1 VITESPLAPI
11 PFNPSTFSSFSPDFD
26 TALTP
31 FFDFLEPLGFDIE
44 DGTEENRTRF
54 MAFII
59 RDLVQAK
66 LPEVNVVVGIK
77 DFPNPSPAN
86 SAEILIGGTVEES
99 GFFTIGLAQSI
110 DVGNFAPSQKA
121 FVLMDF
127 LTGYGFFFENDDFPF
142 NLPFYDNESTLLWA
156 ASADD
161 DQEQINHDIA
171 YTRLVATTIANI
183 VVHEAGHF
191 LGNFHTENV
200 VTPLNIMDA
209 GGTGIPILAG
219 FGNDGRFNTSDDIN
233 VPLGPDLYDP
243 SEGFI
248 GVEDTDL
255 TIFYGV
261 GGLNPTPINFANLFV
276 NFATANNGIGTP
288 NFPFN
293 ALQAAIDIIDDGGTI
308 NITPSSGSEVF
319 SGSNRIDL
327 PMTLVN
333 EDPEG
338 EAIRIGGEA
347 SPLYLRTI
355 R

>member
-1 VITESPLAPI
+1 MLFRS
-11 PFNPSTFSSFSPDFD
+11 
-26 TALTP
+26 
-31 FFDFLEPLGFDIE
+31 
-44 DGTEENRTRF
+44 
-54 MAFII
+54 
-59 RDLVQAK
+59 
-66 LPEVNVVVGIK
+66 
-77 DFPNPSPAN
+77 
-86 SAEILIGGTVEES
+86 
-99 GFFTIGLAQSI
+99 
-110 DVGNFAPSQKA
+110 
-121 FVLMDF
+121 
-127 LTGYGFFFENDDFPF
+127 
-142 NLPFYDNESTLLWA
+142 
-156 ASADD
+156 
-161 DQEQINHDIA
+161 
-171 YTRLVATTIANI
+171 ATTIANI